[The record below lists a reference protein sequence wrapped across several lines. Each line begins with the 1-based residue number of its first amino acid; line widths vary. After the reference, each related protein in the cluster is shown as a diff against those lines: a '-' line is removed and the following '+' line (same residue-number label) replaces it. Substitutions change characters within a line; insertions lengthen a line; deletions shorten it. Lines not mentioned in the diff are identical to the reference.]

1 MKLVVKYF
9 GAIAEYL
16 EMSEEQWEVDVS
28 GSMQVREVL
37 ESRHP
42 RLKEFTYAVSVN
54 RKLNDVLTDSE
65 ENVEIA
71 VLPPFAGG

>member
-1 MKLVVKYF
+1 MPNF
-9 GAIAEYL
+9 L
-16 EMSEEQWEVDVS
+16 EMSEDQWEVDVS

-37 ESRHP
+37 EARHP
-42 RLKEFTYAVSVN
+42 LLKEFTYAVSIN

>member
-1 MKLVVKYF
+1 MKLAVKYF

-16 EMSEEQWEVDVS
+16 EMSEEHWELDVS

-42 RLKEFTYAVSVN
+42 GLKEFTYAVSVN
-54 RKLNDVLTDSE
+54 RKLSDVLTDSE